1 MVKLIFMAF
10 SFLRP
15 REIGQRSAPR
25 SPLFRTR
32 RGARTAVYL
41 TSHETA
47 GICQEKVFI
56 AAISE
61 SFCMKGMKG
70 VKVIK
75 GRLHTA
81 ALRAKPDRRLKP
93 WLS

>member
-1 MVKLIFMAF
+1 
-10 SFLRP
+10 
-15 REIGQRSAPR
+15 
-25 SPLFRTR
+25 
-32 RGARTAVYL
+32 
-41 TSHETA
+41 
-47 GICQEKVFI
+47 
-56 AAISE
+56 
-61 SFCMKGMKG
+61 MKGMKG